1 MRMNKELWAKI
12 EAFQLDKWT
21 DEYGFVLRLA
31 KENLWTKHFTE
42 SAILEYKKFMY
53 LAATSNQMVSPS
65 DIVDIVWHQHL
76 IFTQSYNR
84 FCKLLGKDIQHIPST
99 HNRTEIDKFREAK
112 EQTTTLYT
120 KTFGEQ
126 PKEIWEYRT
135 MYDSLR
141 LKKSKLSNNRLL
153 GISVVL
159 VIALSI
165 ILFYPLRAIYREI
178 SSEVFLPFCVIFFIG
193 LYIFMVRYSKAKIQE
208 IITDSSYESFIFNLH
223 PYEVMY
229 LKNRGVNEGVIGTF
243 HELIEQ
249 KNLKLEPNGRIRLI
263 QSSIVK
269 NREQAAVLKGIEET
283 DIRDYEDL
291 VNMLK
296 TKPVFMNNK
305 TVIEALFSYIRNSNK
320 INQLIIQLLVTLGGM
335 SFLAFMRIV
344 IGISRDKPVSLIAI
358 LTIVMI
364 ITTIATVSAV
374 SSSLIEKG
382 VLAYYQS
389 RIIPK
394 KAKENNWQWSYVE
407 GGIAAL
413 GAALTTTVILSNSK
427 YSNMSNSGINSCSTD
442 SSSSSSS
449 SDNSCS
455 SDSGSSCGSS
465 CGVCGG
471 GGD

>member
-1 MRMNKELWAKI
+1 MNKELWAKI

-120 KTFGEQ
+120 KAFGEQ

-141 LKKSKLSNNRLL
+141 LKKSKLSDNGLL
-153 GISVVL
+153 GTSLVL

-178 SSEVFLPFCVIFFIG
+178 SSEVFLPFCIIIFIG
-193 LYIFMVRYSKAKIQE
+193 LYIFMVRHSKTRIQE

-223 PYEVMY
+223 PYEVLY
-229 LKNRGVNEGVIGTF
+229 LKNRGVSEGVIGTF

-249 KNLKLEPNGRIRLI
+249 KNLKLDPKGRIRLI
-263 QSSIVK
+263 QSRIVK

-305 TVIEALFSYIRNSNK
+305 IVIDALFSYIRNSNK

-344 IGISRDKPVSLIAI
+344 IGISRDKPVFLISI
-358 LTIVMI
+358 LTIVMVV
-364 ITTIATVSAV
+364 TTIATISAV

-407 GGIAAL
+407 GGMAAL

-427 YSNMSNSGINSCSTD
+427 HNNVFDSSNSWGTD

-465 CGVCGG
+465 CGGCGG